1 MIHRYIN
8 IDYLLVDVSNIVGLS
23 DLQIRCIIVFA
34 LHCPLVDIFS
44 RAAKLFRQINI
55 ASQN

>member
-23 DLQIRCIIVFA
+23 DLSHSHCTA
-34 LHCPLVDIFS
+34 LLWTSSVVQQNCSV
-44 RAAKLFRQINI
+44 KLILQVKI
-55 ASQN
+55 